1 MANDTSRFE
10 LGTAKV
16 VDSKPLQ
23 TSDSKWIGLKNIEWI
38 DETGKERL
46 WEWRVFYFDCIFS
59 YRKRSGVESENIPD
73 AVAVFSVLSRPSLPD
88 ATVLVLQYRPPV
100 GKIVVELPAGLVD
113 SNETS
118 EQTALREL
126 YEETGYGKGPDGGKA
141 VVEKVTRILAND
153 PGMSSAN
160 MSLVKI
166 KITLDSDKAP
176 EPQPEREHILVQ
188 VVPLVDLHET
198 LLEYS
203 EKDGYMV
210 DARLMHLSIG
220 ISG

>member
-1 MANDTSRFE
+1 MLRSFTSYASTVYCIKPKVELIPRNFHARSKRMMANDTSRFE

-46 WEWRVFYFDCIFS
+46 WEW
-59 YRKRSGVESENIPD
+59 KRSGVESENIPD

-141 VVEKVTRILAND
+141 VVEKVTRILAVRNSLPD
-153 PGMSSAN
+153 SRVSSTRC
-160 MSLVKI
+160 S
-166 KITLDSDKAP
+166 
-176 EPQPEREHILVQ
+176 
-188 VVPLVDLHET
+188 
-198 LLEYS
+198 
-203 EKDGYMV
+203 
-210 DARLMHLSIG
+210 
-220 ISG
+220 

>member
-1 MANDTSRFE
+1 
-10 LGTAKV
+10 
-16 VDSKPLQ
+16 
-23 TSDSKWIGLKNIEWI
+23 
-38 DETGKERL
+38 
-46 WEWRVFYFDCIFS
+46 
-59 YRKRSGVESENIPD
+59 
-73 AVAVFSVLSRPSLPD
+73 
-88 ATVLVLQYRPPV
+88 
-100 GKIVVELPAGLVD
+100 
-113 SNETS
+113 
-118 EQTALREL
+118 
-126 YEETGYGKGPDGGKA
+126 
-141 VVEKVTRILAND
+141 
-153 PGMSSAN
+153 MSSAN

-176 EPQPEREHILVQ
+176 EPQPESGEHILVQ